1 MRKRK
6 YADGVPQHTYAKGI
20 NGFFIFYDVMDN
32 IFFITLYFC
41 LSKKHGIRTTAFCIM
56 PNHLHSQQWARARA
70 LFIAFNRDLLSF
82 FARGYNRWHHRS
94 GALFEPFGSVPK
106 LVGKTIRNNI
116 SYINN
121 NGTVGGLSVDVLGYK
136 WNLLSC
142 YKAATRKD
150 DESSFSKAYKKARKA
165 VNFYNRHCIPL
176 TYEVQERLYA
186 NLSPNEKNGL
196 IEYILLKYKVVDF
209 EEMIRYYGSFDEAV
223 LAMNANCGSEPEIQE
238 DYEDYSIYREM
249 IRIVKSKGI
258 ETTHLN
264 FETMDSGTLAEL
276 AAELSKIPGVKPKQI
291 RKFLH
296 LKKTD
301 K

>member
-6 YADGVPQHTYAKGI
+6 YADGVPQHTYVKGI

-56 PNHLHSQQWARARA
+56 PNHIHAQQWARAVA
-70 LFIAFNRDLLSF
+70 SFISFNRELLSF
-82 FARGYNRWHHRS
+82 FARGYNRWHYRA
-94 GALFEPFGSVPK
+94 GTLFDLFGSVPK

-142 YKAATRKD
+142 YKTETRKD
-150 DESSFSKAYKKARKA
+150 DESSFSRAYKKARKA
-165 VNFYNRHCIPL
+165 VDFYNRHCMPL

-264 FETMDSGTLAEL
+264 FETMDSGILAEL

>member
-1 MRKRK
+1 MKKRK
-6 YADGVPQHTYAKGI
+6 YVEEVPQHSYSKGI

-41 LSKKHGIRTTAFCIM
+41 LSRKHGIRTTAFCIM
-56 PNHLHSQQWARARA
+56 PNHIHAQLWARAKA
-70 LFIAFNRDLLSF
+70 VFIAFNRELFSF
-82 FARGYNRWHHRS
+82 FARGYNRWHHRT
-94 GALFEPFGSVPK
+94 GTLFDPFGSVPK

-142 YKAATRKD
+142 YKAETGKD
-150 DESSFSKAYKKARKA
+150 DESSFSRAYKKARKA
-165 VNFYNRHCIPL
+165 VDFYNRHCIPL

-196 IEYILLKYKVVDF
+196 IDYILLKYKVVDF

-223 LAMNANCGSEPEIQE
+223 HAMNANCGSEPEIQE

-249 IRIVKSKGI
+249 IRIIKAKGI
-258 ETTHLN
+258 ETKHLN
-264 FETMDSGTLAEL
+264 FETMDPATLTEL

-296 LKKTD
+296 LKNTD